1 MKKILI
7 ALTLLLLTGTA
18 AQTKEYQW
26 KFFMPAIDNRETA
39 VAVYEV
45 LDNVHGVY
53 DVVPDV
59 VFNSVMFF
67 FDDDK
72 TNEEIAEKALLD
84 AGFVIE
90 KKMLLEEPK
99 GGLMN

>member
-1 MKKILI
+1 MKKILFI
-7 ALTLLLLTGTA
+7 LTFLLFVSN
-18 AQTKEYQW
+18 AQAKEYQW
-26 KFFMPAIDNRETA
+26 KFFMPAIDNRATA

-45 LDNVHGVY
+45 LENVHGVY
-53 DVVPDV
+53 DIVPDV

-72 TNEEIAEKALLD
+72 TNDEIAAKALTD
-84 AGFVIE
+84 GGYVIE

>member
-7 ALTLLLLTGTA
+7 TLTLLLLASTVQA
-18 AQTKEYQW
+18 KEYQW

-45 LDNVHGVY
+45 LDNVNGVY
-53 DVVPDV
+53 DIVPDV

-72 TNEEIAEKALLD
+72 TNEEIAEKALID

>member
-1 MKKILI
+1 MKKIVFSLI
-7 ALTLLLLTGTA
+7 LLLLAGTVQA
-18 AQTKEYQW
+18 KEYQW
-26 KFFMPAIDNRETA
+26 KFFISAIDNRETA
-39 VAVYEV
+39 VVVYEV
-45 LDNVHGVY
+45 LDNIDGVY
-53 DVVPDV
+53 EIVPDV

-72 TNEEIAEKALLD
+72 TNEEFAEKALTD

-90 KKMLLEEPK
+90 KKMMLEEPK

>member
-7 ALTLLLLTGTA
+7 TLALLLLAGTVQA
-18 AQTKEYQW
+18 KEYQW
-26 KFFMPAIDNRETA
+26 KFWMPAIDNRDTA

-45 LDNVHGVY
+45 LDGIDGVY
-53 DVVPDV
+53 DIVPDV

-72 TNEEIAEKALLD
+72 ANEEIAEKALTN

-90 KKMLLEEPK
+90 KRMLLEEPK